1 MQAAFQAAL
10 LNPEAAI
17 PAGLVDPF
25 KRPAGRRFSVYR
37 NNVTASLTRA
47 LEDGFPILQQ
57 IVGPE
62 FFAAMALVFLRQHPP
77 RSQVLMFYG
86 ADMPEFLQTFP
97 PVAHLGYLP
106 DVARLELALRNAY
119 HAADAQ
125 PLTAGTLA
133 TLSPD
138 AFIAARLRLAP
149 AVQVITSRWPLYD
162 IWRTNTD
169 KATTPLVM
177 AAQSVVILRPEFDPT
192 PHLLPEGGAR
202 FLAALAAAKSV
213 EQAVDDAGPAHDL
226 ARTLA
231 LMINGGGFLDLN
243 KE

>member
-10 LNPEAAI
+10 LDPDAAI
-17 PAGLVDPF
+17 PDGLVDPF

-47 LEDGFPILQQ
+47 LEDGFPILRK

-77 RSQVLMFYG
+77 RSRVLMLYG
-86 ADMPEFLQTFP
+86 ADMPAFLQTFP
-97 PVAHLGYLP
+97 PVAHMGYLP
-106 DVARLELALRNAY
+106 DIARLELALRHAY

-125 PLTAGTLA
+125 PLTAEALA
-133 TLSPD
+133 TLSPA
-138 AFIAARLRLAP
+138 AFVAARLRLAP
-149 AVQVITSRWPLYD
+149 AVRVITSRWPIYD
-162 IWRTNTD
+162 IWRANTNET
-169 KATTPLVM
+169 APSPVM
-177 AAQSVVILRPEFDPT
+177 AAQSVVILRPEFDPA
-192 PHLLPEGGAR
+192 PHLLPEGGDR
-202 FLAALAAAKSV
+202 FLAALAAGKPV
-213 EQAVDDAGPAHDL
+213 EEAVDDAGPAHDL

-231 LMINGGGFLDLN
+231 LMINGGGFLDPI